1 MKSRKQSSP
10 SHRRPQRRRAWSETR
25 RSGWFVLP
33 SRRLR
38 NEPGSPCREF
48 ARGFEGPRKPDGTG
62 SAIQTVFYACGPSGF
77 VRRVLGYDVW
87 TLLAVSMAVLPFLA
101 GAASAAGPRPL
112 AGPAGALLVTFNIQV
127 DAGAADYVHRAAQA
141 AIASNQ
147 DLVIVMN
154 TPGGLL
160 SNMVQIINSTQ
171 EVQNHGLAVYTF
183 VPPAAFAASAGSY
196 IALASNAIYM
206 GNASVIGP
214 STPYIIGGDPS
225 QVQHVQNF
233 AKALMTSLAQAHGY
247 NVTAAIDMAQNNTA
261 FSGTEA
267 AAIGLVTGMAQ
278 SLSDFLKNVGLNG
291 VPVTPFDE
299 PLYDRFLSFLSDP
312 TVDGL
317 FILIGIIAL
326 VLDLFHRTLFLSV
339 VAVIFIALGFL
350 GAQVIG
356 ASVVGILIL
365 IIAAALVIL
374 EVKAGHGLFAVTG
387 IALGLAGTY
396 LLAYN
401 VAYSPSPYGITQ
413 YVILGGTGAALV
425 VAFLY
430 LTRIRHALMAQPK
443 LIDPGRIVNMTGRA
457 TTDLVPGQDGVANVG
472 AEEWTAQS
480 DQVIPKGSLIRV
492 TGYSDGKIQVTI
504 ATTGGPEPPKSNE
517 PSAAPPSSP

>member
-1 MKSRKQSSP
+1 VGRI
-10 SHRRPQRRRAWSETR
+10 AAV
-25 RSGWFVLP
+25 GLCGFLAVL
-33 SRRLR
+33 LT
-38 NEPGSPCREF
+38 
-48 ARGFEGPRKPDGTG
+48 A
-62 SAIQTVFYACGPSGF
+62 
-77 VRRVLGYDVW
+77 
-87 TLLAVSMAVLPFLA
+87 LAVSS
-101 GAASAAGPRPL
+101 GTASVVAQRPL
-112 AGPAGALLVTFNIQV
+112 ASPAGALVVTFDIQV

-141 AIASNQ
+141 AIGFNK
-147 DLVIVMN
+147 DLVIIMN

-171 EVQNHGLAVYTF
+171 EVQNQGLAVYTF
-183 VPPAAFAASAGSY
+183 VPPASFAASAGSY
-196 IALASNAIYM
+196 IALASDAIYM

-225 QVQHVQNF
+225 QVQHVENF
-233 AKALMTSLAQAHGY
+233 ATALMQSLAQAHGY

-267 AAIGLVTGMAQ
+267 ARIGLVTGMAQ
-278 SLSDFLKNVGLNG
+278 TLDDFLTKVGLKG
-291 VPVTPFDE
+291 MPVTPFDE

-374 EVKAGHGLFAVTG
+374 EVKAGHGLFAITG
-387 IALGLAGTY
+387 IVLGLAGTY

-401 VAYSPSPYGITQ
+401 VEYSPSPYGVTQ

-430 LTRIRHALMAQPK
+430 LTRIRKALMAQPK
-443 LIDPGRIVNMTGRA
+443 LIDPTRIVNMTGRA
-457 TTDLVPGQDGVANVG
+457 ATDLVPGKDGVANVG
-472 AEEWTAQS
+472 AEDWTAQS
-480 DQVIPKGSLIRV
+480 DQFIAKGTLIRV
-492 TGYSDGKIQVTI
+492 TGYGDGKIQVTV
-504 ATTGGPEPPKSNE
+504 ATPEGPEPPKSSE

>member
-1 MKSRKQSSP
+1 MALTVS
-10 SHRRPQRRRAWSETR
+10 A
-25 RSGWFVLP
+25 
-33 SRRLR
+33 
-38 NEPGSPCREF
+38 
-48 ARGFEGPRKPDGTG
+48 GT
-62 SAIQTVFYACGPSGF
+62 AI
-77 VRRVLGYDVW
+77 
-87 TLLAVSMAVLPFLA
+87 AVA
-101 GAASAAGPRPL
+101 PRPL
-112 AGPAGALLVTFNIQV
+112 ASSAGALLVTFDIQV

-196 IALASNAIYM
+196 IALASDAVYM

-233 AKALMTSLAQAHGY
+233 ARALIVSLAQAHGY

-267 AAIGLVTGMAQ
+267 ASIGLVTGMAQ
-278 SLSDFLKNVGLNG
+278 SLGDFLMKVGLNG
-291 VPVTPFDE
+291 VPVTPFEE

-317 FILIGIIAL
+317 FLLIGIIAPF
-326 VLDLFHRTLFLSV
+326 LDLFHRTLFLSV

-350 GAQVIG
+350 GAQIIG

-374 EVKAGHGLFAVTG
+374 EVKRSEEHTSELQ
-387 IALGLAGTY
+387 
-396 LLAYN
+396 
-401 VAYSPSPYGITQ
+401 SPY
-413 YVILGGTGAALV
+413 
-425 VAFLY
+425 
-430 LTRIRHALMAQPK
+430 
-443 LIDPGRIVNMTGRA
+443 
-457 TTDLVPGQDGVANVG
+457 
-472 AEEWTAQS
+472 
-480 DQVIPKGSLIRV
+480 
-492 TGYSDGKIQVTI
+492 
-504 ATTGGPEPPKSNE
+504 
-517 PSAAPPSSP
+517 